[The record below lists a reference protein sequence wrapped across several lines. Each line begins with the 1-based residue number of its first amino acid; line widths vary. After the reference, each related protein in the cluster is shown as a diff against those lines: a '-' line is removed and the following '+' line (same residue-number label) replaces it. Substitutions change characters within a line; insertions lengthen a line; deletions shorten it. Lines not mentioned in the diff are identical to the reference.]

1 MVWWEDGCK
10 PGGSK
15 SPVGAKRQNWNPY
28 GSFIFPLRLLILELD
43 TPDPKAG
50 EAAAKGHRAGGA
62 ARPPVG
68 AADE

>member
-1 MVWWEDGCK
+1 M
-10 PGGSK
+10 
-15 SPVGAKRQNWNPY
+15 GAKRQNWNPY

>member
-15 SPVGAKRQNWNPY
+15 SPLGAKRQSRNPY

-43 TPDPKAG
+43 TPDPKAT
-50 EAAAKGHRAGGA
+50 KGHRNGGA
-62 ARPPVG
+62 AWPPVG